1 MIVLPF
7 FVWLA
12 SQGDSEMKILNIG
25 SLNIDYVYDVEHF
38 VRRGETIPSANRS
51 VFAGGKGLNQS
62 IALARA
68 GATVLHAGLI
78 GQEGAHLCDLLSES
92 GADVSLVRVLPNC
105 PTGHAIIQRDSDGD
119 NCIVLYGGANAK
131 VDEAFIDAA
140 LDSCEEGD
148 WVLLQNEAGALG
160 YAIKEAVH
168 RGLKVILNPSPVNEC
183 LMECPLDLVD
193 CFVLNEGEASLL
205 SGSNK
210 CGADILVDMHEKYPT
225 AQVVLTLGERG
236 SIAVCQDGEVFSQE
250 ACRVDV
256 VDTTAAGDTFTGYL
270 LASLSDGSG
279 MADALEVA
287 SAASAIAV
295 TRPGASPS
303 IPCLGEVLD
312 SLETKKGRD

>member
-1 MIVLPF
+1 
-7 FVWLA
+7 
-12 SQGDSEMKILNIG
+12 MKILNIG

-78 GQEGAHLCDLLSES
+78 GQEGVHLCDLLSES

-131 VDEAFIDAA
+131 VDEAFIDTA

-312 SLETKKGRD
+312 SLETKKGWG